1 MINLSICKTFIHSL
15 QTEPKENELCSRIIY
30 FHLCVDTITSPA
42 LLQSFIRVLLVNED
56 DGNEAIPMVE
66 DLNLLEVLLLKM
78 QDSERVSYK
87 YKL

>member
-1 MINLSICKTFIHSL
+1 
-15 QTEPKENELCSRIIY
+15 
-30 FHLCVDTITSPA
+30 
-42 LLQSFIRVLLVNED
+42 LVNED

>member
-1 MINLSICKTFIHSL
+1 
-15 QTEPKENELCSRIIY
+15 
-30 FHLCVDTITSPA
+30 VDTITSPA

-78 QDSERVSYK
+78 QDSERV
-87 YKL
+87 